1 MSWIKAFVGIW
12 MESRNGVEGA
22 TIATRET
29 RCGDVPHPRAVGVRL
44 GAARHLGGETRSAA
58 TVD

>member
-1 MSWIKAFVGIW
+1 

-29 RCGDVPHPRAVGVRL
+29 RRGDVLHPRAVGVRL
-44 GAARHLGGETRSAA
+44 GAARHLGGETRSVA